1 MPARAPFR
9 VDLPLLVLGGL
20 TIFAPLID
28 GGTTHLPVLVIRL
41 VLLAVF
47 MAWLVLSMKAGK
59 VIVPEPLLFLALAV
73 FGGWA
78 LLSVIR
84 SPYAA
89 PGMQWLLSLFTYA
102 VMLLVVLHF
111 VKSARHIRSLVAVVL
126 GMGLVEAAVG
136 VYQYV
141 WAGQARPTGTFF
153 NANFFSAYEVAVF
166 AVAFGILCFRR
177 RGEGAR
183 RDTLFLWCAAGAGAV
198 VFVLAQ
204 SRGALLAFVG
214 AVTVIGLCRFGKVFL
229 GIIVLCLLVGAVVPN
244 PLQTRLATI
253 EDRDPYAFTRLDM
266 WKSSL
271 QRIVDH
277 PWGVG
282 LGLYKYASF
291 QYRFP
296 VEGGV
301 TRYGKRA
308 ESAHS
313 EYLQMAVELGVVG
326 LVLFLAGITLL
337 SREIMGA
344 SKRGLDSWEQGA
356 IIGMSG
362 GLIGFFLH
370 AGVDSVF
377 HEPALVLLMI
387 LFVGMILALKRL
399 QAPEW
404 GAAWVFPLPYHPARA
419 ALVGVFALVMTVFV
433 IQPAAA
439 WYAYEKG
446 EGEAAVGRGDQALEW
461 FQRAV
466 LVDPGTASYRDAVAL
481 QCVRLYHRSG
491 DPQWLLQAV
500 EELQMGLELN
510 PLDARPAHRLGTLHM
525 LLSGRAGSGDQ
536 RAALQQQAAVF
547 YEQAIRLDPYS
558 PFNYLELGKVRLGQ
572 GRVEEARSL
581 LMQATRYE
589 PNFLP
594 ARLQL
599 AELTLAAGEKR
610 AAASEYDQ
618 IRKVQERFGG
628 RSLNSLERQYL
639 EVDTEPLQRALSG
652 VAVP

>member
-9 VDLPLLVLGGL
+9 VDIPLLVLGGL
-20 TIFAPLID
+20 TLFAPLID
-28 GGTTHLPVLVIRL
+28 GGTTHLPVLVIRF
-41 VLLAVF
+41 VLLAAF
-47 MAWLVLSMKAGK
+47 TAWLVLSMKSGR
-59 VIVPEPLLFLALAV
+59 VTVPEPALFLALAV

-89 PGMQWLLSLFTYA
+89 PGVQWLLSLFAYT
-102 VMLLVVLHF
+102 VLLLLVLNF
-111 VKSARHIRSLVAVVL
+111 VKSVRHVRSLVAVVL
-126 GMGLVEAAVG
+126 GMGIGEAAVG

-141 WAGQARPTGTFF
+141 WVSQARPTGTFF
-153 NANFFSAYEVAVF
+153 NANFFAAYEVAVF

-198 VFVLAQ
+198 AFVLAQ
-204 SRGALLAFVG
+204 SRGALLSFVA
-214 AVTVIGLCRFGKVFL
+214 AVTVVGLYRFGKTFL

-244 PLQTRLATI
+244 PLQTRLMTI
-253 EDRDPYAFTRLDM
+253 EARDPYAFTRLDM

-282 LGLYKYASF
+282 MGLYKYASF

-308 ESAHS
+308 ESAHN

-326 LVLFLAGITLL
+326 LLLFLAGIALL
-337 SREIMGA
+337 SREITGV
-344 SKRGLDSWEQGA
+344 SKREPDSWEQGA
-356 IIGMSG
+356 MIGMSG
-362 GLIGFFLH
+362 GLLGFFLH

-399 QAPEW
+399 QAPEEES
-404 GAAWVFPLPYHPARA
+404 AWVLPLPYHPARA
-419 ALVGVFALVMTVFV
+419 MLVGVFALGGTLV
-433 IQPAAA
+433 ILQPAAA

-446 EGEAAVGRGDQALEW
+446 EGEAAIGRGDLALEW

-481 QCVRLYHRSG
+481 EDVRLYHRSG
-491 DPQWLLQAV
+491 DPQWLFQAV
-500 EELQMGLELN
+500 EELRIGLELN
-510 PLDARPAHRLGTLHM
+510 PLDARFAHRLGTLHE

-536 RAALQQQAAVF
+536 RAALQQQAAAF

-558 PFNYLELGKVRLGQ
+558 PFNYLELGKVRRRQ
-572 GRVEEARSL
+572 GRTEEARSW

-599 AELTLAAGEKR
+599 AELALATGEKR
-610 AAASEYDQ
+610 EAALEYDE
-618 IRKVQERFGG
+618 IRKVQERFRG

-639 EVDTEPLQRALSG
+639 EVDMEPLRRALAG
-652 VAVP
+652 VAAP